1 MPGCQIRGPV
11 RGQSPNCVVI
21 RLIWALTPYLFLWD
35 LLCAAMIATF
45 VVTAVTGV
53 LMFLHVGRGLVTA
66 AHEWLGLAFV
76 VLALWHVVRNLAG
89 LRAYCRQPVF
99 VGSLLIGLAVGGV
112 LIAATQG
119 EPPRGRGYRA
129 DVPAVDAVRAAEVVL
144 PAAEGLSPA
153 D

>member
-1 MPGCQIRGPV
+1 MPAGRD
-11 RGQSPNCVVI
+11 RT
-21 RLIWALTPYLFLWD
+21 RRD
-35 LLCAAMIATF
+35 LLSAAMIASF
-45 VVTAVTGV
+45 AVTVVTGV

-76 VLALWHVVRNLAG
+76 ALALWHVVRNRAG
-89 LRAYCRQPVF
+89 LRAYIRRPVF

-119 EPPRGRGYRA
+119 QPPQGRGYRA
-129 DVPAVDAVRAAEVVL
+129 DVPAVEAVQAAEAVL
-144 PAAEGLSPA
+144 PMAASVSPA